1 MLKHIYTHLSRQL
14 NTKPLRGRI
23 DFLICGAQKSGTTTL
38 SAYLRRHGDLYIPA
52 QKELHFF
59 DDESIN
65 WESPNYDTYHNQF
78 TNALRHQKWGEATPI
93 YMYWEPSA
101 SRIKQYNPSIK
112 IIVILRNP
120 ITRAYSHWAM
130 ETARAAEN
138 LDFLSA
144 ITNEREEIKSW
155 TALQHRTYSY
165 IDRGFYSIQL
175 QRLWHYFGR
184 DQVLVLRHEDLKINQ
199 QSTLNTVFDYL
210 KIGQMGC
217 GEPLCENKGSYF
229 EPIPSKAKQY
239 LKEIYREEIASLG
252 TILNWDLDDWLQ

>member
-1 MLKHIYTHLSRQL
+1 MLKHIYTQLSRQQ
-14 NTKPLRGRI
+14 NTQLSQSRI
-23 DFLICGAQKSGTTTL
+23 HFLICGAQKSGTTTL
-38 SAYLRRHGDLYIPA
+38 TAYLRRHEDLYIPA

-65 WESPNYDTYHNQF
+65 WQNPNYDSYHKQF
-78 TNALRHQKWGEATPI
+78 ANAHLHQKWGEATPI

-101 SRIKQYNPSIK
+101 ARIRQYNPNIK

-130 ETARAAEN
+130 ETGRGAEN

-144 ITNEREEIKSW
+144 ITNEQERAASC

-165 IDRGFYSIQL
+165 IDRGFYSVQL

-184 DQVLVLRHEDLKINQ
+184 DQVLVLRHEDLETNPQ
-199 QSTLNTVFDYL
+199 TTLNTVFEYL
-210 KIGQMGC
+210 KIGKMSFGQ
-217 GEPLCENKGSYF
+217 PLCENKGSYL

-239 LKEIYREEIASLG
+239 LKEIYREEIVSLG
-252 TILNWDLDDWLQ
+252 TTLNWDLNDWLQ